1 MSESTEPYEV
11 IVKETG
17 RAIGYACRK
26 CKRLSVAF
34 PGMDGKID
42 DSSVPRA
49 KLEAQECCNRKCNK
63 CQAYM
68 EFPNGYVVCA
78 DCRATDALTREQE
91 AYEKAQKIP
100 ESEYA
105 GWLFFDNE
113 YFRDDEEL
121 EDHCVQNEI
130 EWPAWVWACSKVEFR
145 IDAADIIENALQE
158 HYEDASSQVKRVD
171 EEELQGLLD
180 GWCADVGKRWESW
193 EEDRSRVVV
202 LEPRELSDDS

>member
-1 MSESTEPYEV
+1 MSEAYEV

-42 DSSVPRA
+42 DSSVPHA
-49 KLEAQECCNRKCNK
+49 KLEAERCCNRKCNE

-78 DCRATDALTREQE
+78 DCRVTKEAARELE
-91 AYEKAQKIP
+91 AYEKAEKIQ
-100 ESEYA
+100 EAEYV
-105 GWLFFDNE
+105 GWLYFNNE
-113 YFRDDEEL
+113 YLRDDEEL
-121 EDHCVQNEI
+121 EDHCVQNEV
-130 EWPAWVWACSKVEFR
+130 EWPAWVWACSKIEFK
-145 IDAADIIENALQE
+145 INAASIIENALQN
-158 HYEDASSQVKRVD
+158 HYEDASDHVKRED
-171 EEELQGLLD
+171 EEELQTLLD
-180 GWCADVGKRWESW
+180 VWCAKVGKRWESR

-202 LEPRELSDDS
+202 LEPMELSDD